1 MINELSLWMN
11 LKEKAITYDCL
22 WMKMKEND

>member
-11 LKEKAITYDCL
+11 LKEKVNVRDCL